1 MKFAG
6 VMVVLV
12 HLDILSII
20 ESCFVDWWKVLGT
33 GKYGTLQPLAPP
45 NPMEITLFEGK
56 QKHVIINFVLHL
68 FSTSVLLLQSF
79 QYLLLHF
86 TPASNSLLLIFYY
99 CCNFFFTFN
108 NYLPF
113 QILRGWGSERERA
126 GRKVVGGGGGDGR
139 RGTERPWMDEF
150 VLLAV

>member
-1 MKFAG
+1 MKFVG

-20 ESCFVDWWKVLGT
+20 KNCFLDWWKVLGT
-33 GKYGTLQPLAPP
+33 GKDGTLQPGMKKRTLKLRNILIISNQLAPP
-45 NPMEITLFEGK
+45 NPMKITLFEGK
-56 QKHVIINFVLHL
+56 QKHVIINFVLHR

-99 CCNFFFTFN
+99 CWAVKGKG
-108 NYLPF
+108 LAEK
-113 QILRGWGSERERA
+113 WWA
-126 GRKVVGGGGGDGR
+126 VVVAMAEEEQR
-139 RGTERPWMDEF
+139 RPWMDEF